1 MTKPR
6 MQVTSVSIGAPAPRA
21 LAAFYRGLLG
31 WRITGDEPEWAQLK
45 PPASETGPTLNFEF
59 EPDHVP
65 PVWPTVAGQ
74 QQIQTHLDIKVDDLE
89 AAVNW
94 GLAAGARLAGTQ
106 PQDDVRV
113 MLDPVG
119 HPFCFFLT

>member
-1 MTKPR
+1 VTKPS
-6 MQVTSVSIGAPAPRA
+6 MQVTSVSIGAPDPRA
-21 LAAFYRGLLG
+21 LAAFYRTLLG
-31 WRITGDEPEWAQLK
+31 WRVSGDEREWAQLK
-45 PPASETGPTLNFEF
+45 PPPGEIGPTLNFEF
-59 EPDHVP
+59 EPDHVA

-74 QQIQTHLDIKVDDLE
+74 QQIQTHLDIRVDDLD
-89 AAVNW
+89 AAVAW
-94 GLAAGARLAGTQ
+94 GVLAGARPAEFQ